1 MTTPNTTPLTYN
13 GYVTQIATMAV
24 IQTTTVSGVVTGAND
39 PAFNAIIPQMLNY
52 AELRIQRDLD
62 MLPALTLNTTY
73 SLSANNNLLAI
84 DPNDFVTIRTITY
97 KASPTG
103 PASYGG
109 VPLLPCTKEFLDNVF
124 SDPTIVGPPTY
135 YAMAGGDAS
144 TGGTTANNIY
154 VGPWPDQ
161 SYSLTIRGLQR
172 VPTLYK
178 YADTA
183 HANTTATFISTY
195 YPDLLIM
202 ASMIYISAYQRN
214 FGRQNDDPQMAQS
227 YEGQYQALLK
237 GAVTEENRKRFQG
250 DAWSSL
256 ATSPV
261 ATPTR

>member
-24 IQTTTVSGVVTGAND
+24 IQTTTVSGVVVGAND

-62 MLPALTLNTTY
+62 MLPALIANDTY
-73 SLSANNNLLAI
+73 SLTSNNNLLII
-84 DPNDFVTIRTITY
+84 DPNDFVTIRSIIP
-97 KASPTG
+97 KIVVGESLVNG
-103 PASYGG
+103 P
-109 VPLLPCTKEFLDNVF
+109 PLLPCTKEFLDTVYG
-124 SDPTIVGPPTY
+124 DPTIVGVPTY
-135 YAMAGGDAS
+135 YAMAGGDTS

-154 VGPWPDQ
+154 VGPWPDY
-161 SYSLTIRGLQR
+161 SYPLTIRGLQR

-183 HANTTATFISTY
+183 HASTTATFISTY

-237 GAVTEENRKRFQG
+237 GAVTEENRKRFQA